1 MNHKRLSARGA
12 LAPLFTSLF
21 AALVLAGCSTTPTFE
36 PVAPPAAP
44 LAFKEL
50 DGLWAALRPAE
61 AQARGQWWKSFAD
74 PLLDDLVAR
83 ADRNNTSIQLAS
95 ARLAQ
100 ARALL
105 RSIDADRLPQLGL
118 NGGANRQ
125 SASPA
130 LGTTAAGNVFN
141 AGLGA
146 SYEPDLFSRL
156 AGASN
161 AAAREAL
168 VQSTPLLVQSD
179 VAQTY
184 FGLRALDAERALVRQ
199 TVVAYRDTL
208 HLTERRHAA
217 GDVAKLDL
225 ARVRTEVASTES
237 QALALDRR
245 RAELE
250 HALAVLLGELPSALT
265 LTERLADKAGRTG
278 GNDGTEGNDR
288 SGALPQV
295 PPGVPSTVLA
305 RRPDVAAAQ
314 RTTQAAQAAQAR
326 VGIAQAAWF
335 PDVSLTASGG
345 FASADLGDLFKW
357 SARRLGRRRV
367 AVDSD
372 LRRRSPRSRRA
383 KRECAM
389 GHRRRGLPRAGARGV
404 PRCRGPVVVVAPA
417 RRSGDRPSA
426 SRRFGQPRHRVLDFA
441 LPQRLRQ
448 PARAAGC
455 APQRAREP
463 QASASSALGAVPVDD
478 RVDQGVGRRLGHDAG
493 LIDLKLSAAPRPP
506 TPPTHRPRARGP
518 AAARRPGRAPRC
530 GTGGCRSAR
539 RVFASRGRAAR

>member
-1 MNHKRLSARGA
+1 MNHKRFSARGA

-21 AALVLAGCSTTPTFE
+21 AALVLADCSTTPTFE
-36 PVAPPAAP
+36 PAAP

-50 DGLWAALRPAE
+50 DGRWAALRPAE
-61 AQARGQWWKSFAD
+61 AQARGEWWKAFAD

-105 RSIDADRLPQLGL
+105 RSTDADRLPQLGL

-161 AAAREAL
+161 AAALDAL
-168 VQSTPLLVQSD
+168 VQSTRLLVQSD

-217 GDVAKLDL
+217 GDVAELDL

-314 RTTQAAQAAQAR
+314 RTMQAAQAR
-326 VGIAQAAWF
+326 VGTAQAAWF

-345 FASADLGDLFKW
+345 FASADLGDLLKW
-357 SARRLGRRRV
+357 SARAWGVGALLSLPIFDGGRREAGVQSANAQWDAAAAGYREQV
-367 AVDSD
+367 LVAFRDVEDQLSSLRLLADQATAQAQAVDSA
-372 LRRRSPRSRRA
+372 SRATVHSTSRY
-383 KRECAM
+383 RNGYVSQLE
-389 GHRRRGLPRAGARGV
+389 LLD
-404 PRCRGPVVVVAPA
+404 A
-417 RRSGDRPSA
+417 RRSELANRRQALQVRSA
-426 SRRFGQPRHRVLDFA
+426 QYQSTIGLTR
-441 LPQRLRQ
+441 
-448 PARAAGC
+448 
-455 APQRAREP
+455 
-463 QASASSALGAVPVDD
+463 ALGGGWGTTPV
-478 RVDQGVGRRLGHDAG
+478 
-493 LIDLKLSAAPRPP
+493 
-506 TPPTHRPRARGP
+506 
-518 AAARRPGRAPRC
+518 
-530 GTGGCRSAR
+530 
-539 RVFASRGRAAR
+539 